1 MIKIL
6 NNLNKQLFNM
16 QIFRISF
23 HNNGKVYQLHAEQV
37 SQADLYGFVAVSG
50 LQFNEHTSVV
60 IDPAEEKLKDEFG
73 DVSRIFVPMHAV
85 IRIDEVTKRG
95 QNKILDMDGNSSN
108 VTAFPMPGKK
118 PE

>member
-1 MIKIL
+1 
-6 NNLNKQLFNM
+6 M

-37 SQADLYGFVAVSG
+37 SQSSLYGFVEVSG
-50 LQFNEHTSVV
+50 LQFDEHTSVV

-73 DVSRIFVPMHAV
+73 DVSRIMVPMHAV
-85 IRIDEVTKRG
+85 IRIDEVAKRG
-95 QNKILDMDGNSSN
+95 QNKILEIDGSSTN
-108 VTAFPMPGKK
+108 VTNFPIPGKK